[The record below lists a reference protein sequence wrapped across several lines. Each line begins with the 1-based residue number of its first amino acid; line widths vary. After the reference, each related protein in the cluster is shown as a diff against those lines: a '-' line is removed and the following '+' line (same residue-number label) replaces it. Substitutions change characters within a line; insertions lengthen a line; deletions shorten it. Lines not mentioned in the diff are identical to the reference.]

1 MKTYG
6 YLRISTKH
14 QSLDRQEH
22 NIRSAYPDA
31 VIIGETFTGGG
42 EMEARPAW
50 TRLAKT
56 VKAGD
61 RIVFDSVSRMSRN
74 ASEGIQT
81 YMDLYQRG
89 VDLVFIREPHLNT
102 EVFKRASAQV
112 VPMTGTK
119 VDCILS
125 AVNDFLFQLA
135 KEQIEIGFSQ
145 AEKELEDIRTRTR
158 EGIKAKK
165 RSNDKL
171 RILYPE
177 TYEEHPDYVHFREP
191 AGQKLTTKKSVAAK
205 EIIRKH
211 NKSFGGTLTDKET
224 ASLAGISINSLYK
237 YKAEMRKD
245 GNS

>member
-22 NIRSAYPDA
+22 NIKAEYPTA
-31 VIIGETFTGGG
+31 VIISETFTGGG
-42 EMEARPAW
+42 EMEVRPAW
-50 TRLAKT
+50 SRLAKT

-61 RIVFDSVSRMSRN
+61 QIVFDSVSRMSRN
-74 ASEGIQT
+74 AAEGIQT

-135 KEQIEIGFSQ
+135 KEQIEIGFAQ

-158 EGIKAKK
+158 EGIAAKK
-165 RSNDKL
+165 RLNEALQIED
-171 RILYPE
+171 PE
-177 TYEEHPDYVHFREP
+177 NYMNHPDFTHFREP
-191 AGQKLTTKKSVAAK
+191 AGKKLTTKKSVAAK

-211 NKSFGGTLTDKET
+211 NKSFGGNLNDKET
-224 ASLAGISINSLYK
+224 AQLAGISINSLYK
-237 YKAEMRKD
+237 YKAELRAEQE
-245 GNS
+245 